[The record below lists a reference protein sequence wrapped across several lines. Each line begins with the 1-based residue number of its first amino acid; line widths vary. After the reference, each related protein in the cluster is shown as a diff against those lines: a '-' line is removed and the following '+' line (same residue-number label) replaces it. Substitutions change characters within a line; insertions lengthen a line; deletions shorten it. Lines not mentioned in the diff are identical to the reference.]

1 MGFGFWVE
9 LCQKTLILPDV
20 ARRLRA
26 RHRRAGGGRPAPE
39 TRNQRPDFTG
49 MVQGFTA
56 KISRPLL
63 LLGKLSG
70 TAVAMNKQEQKA
82 EITDARAAG

>member
-1 MGFGFWVE
+1 MRFG
-9 LCQKTLILPDV
+9 LYQKASILPDV
-20 ARRLRA
+20 LCRLLNRRWR
-26 RHRRAGGGRPAPE
+26 GRLAPE
-39 TRNQRPDFTG
+39 MRSHQPDFTG

-63 LLGKLSG
+63 LLGKPSG
-70 TAVAMNKQEQKA
+70 TAVAMDKQEQKA

>member
-1 MGFGFWVE
+1 MGFG
-9 LCQKTLILPDV
+9 LYQKAPILPDV
-20 ARRLRA
+20 PRRLRA
-26 RHRRAGGGRPAPE
+26 RRRRAGSGRPAPE
-39 TRNQRPDFTG
+39 TRSHRPDFTG
-49 MVQGFTA
+49 MVQGYVAT
-56 KISRPLL
+56 ISRPLL